1 MPLTADQR
9 ARMLAAVG
17 LFSAAG
23 ETGRSAI
30 ARRAVEV
37 AFPTGQRIA
46 RQGEIETGFFMVVAG
61 SASVIRDGE
70 VLARL
75 GPGDFFGELSLLDR
89 QPRVASVTADEPTT
103 CLALASWDF
112 QKLLEAEPGVALA
125 VLREVAR
132 RLRAVTVDHHA

>member
-1 MPLTADQR
+1 MVLTSDQR
-9 ARMLAAVG
+9 ARMLAGVG
-17 LFSAAG
+17 LFSGAG
-23 ETGRSAI
+23 EEGRT
-30 ARRAVEV
+30 AVADCLVE
-37 AFPTGQRIA
+37 AEFPAGHRIA
-46 RQGEIETGFFMVVAG
+46 RQGEIETGFYMIVAG
-61 SASVIRDGE
+61 SASVVRDGE

-112 QKLLEAEPGVALA
+112 EKLLESQPGVALA

-132 RLRAVTVDHHA
+132 RLRAVTVDDRA

>member
-1 MPLTADQR
+1 MTLTPDQR
-9 ARMLAAVG
+9 ARLLAGVG
-17 LFSAAG
+17 LFSAVGDA
-23 ETGRSAI
+23 GRSAI
-30 ARRAVEV
+30 AERAVEV
-37 AFPTGQRIA
+37 DFPNGRRIA
-46 RQGEIETGFFMVVAG
+46 RQGEIETGFYMVVTG
-61 SASVIRDGE
+61 SASVVRDGE

-112 QKLLEAEPGVALA
+112 QKLLESEPGVALA

-132 RLRAVTVDHHA
+132 RLRAVTVDHHV